1 MPRAASRTRR
11 PKRRGLVLA
20 MLGAAVIVLGV
31 WTVYNA
37 RQPGAWQH
45 VLATREG
52 MIGDK
57 TSTRMI
63 IRADSM
69 FVALPHPRA
78 LRRFVEVRYR
88 DRALVVP
95 VLDVG
100 PGTSMTPTGS
110 TTPGRRPS
118 AGAGSTAR
126 RSTPRGSIC
135 PTRCSPRSGS
145 PTTPWSTGGSCIAAT
160 SRCRTCSVSGR
171 ARAAQLACPCHR
183 QPGARIDRGWRSP
196 AAAPAACSRLPLCVN
211 KTPTDAPHGRSS

>member
-1 MPRAASRTRR
+1 
-11 PKRRGLVLA
+11 

-31 WTVYNA
+31 WTAYNA

-100 PGTSMTPTGS
+100 PWNIDDAYWEHDARPASERGRGFYRTPVNT
-110 TTPGRRPS
+110 
-118 AGAGSTAR
+118 AGIDLSDPVFAALGLTDNAMVDWR
-126 RSTPRGSIC
+126 FVHRGYV
-135 PTRCSPRSGS
+135 
-145 PTTPWSTGGSCIAAT
+145 A
-160 SRCRTCSVSGR
+160 
-171 ARAAQLACPCHR
+171 
-183 QPGARIDRGWRSP
+183 
-196 AAAPAACSRLPLCVN
+196 LPHL
-211 KTPTDAPHGRSS
+211 